1 MTGLTRCQGKY
12 RLTQVDTAARTM
24 GPARRYHRPSTARNT
39 AIELP
44 SEESMTSTAHT
55 IRLYISEELA
65 PGSDIDDDTS
75 LITSEIIDS
84 MGVLTLIGFL
94 EEEFGVEINAD
105 DVDLSHFENVAGISR
120 LVEDRRDRT

>member
-1 MTGLTRCQGKY
+1 
-12 RLTQVDTAARTM
+12 
-24 GPARRYHRPSTARNT
+24 
-39 AIELP
+39 
-44 SEESMTSTAHT
+44 MTSTAQT
-55 IRLYISEELA
+55 IRSYISEELA
-65 PGSDIDDDTS
+65 PGSEIDDDTS

-105 DVDLSHFENVAGISR
+105 DVDLTHFENVAGIAR